1 MPAKSI
7 VRNLMVVCALLAP
20 PAAAQMVFRH
30 AGEDGGEAD
39 VMILQELGVV
49 VGLPEGEETIRVM
62 VLLPDRESDVDLQRD
77 DLLLMLNGERVRD
90 MATLRAAYETAAAG
104 DEIKMGFRRG
114 DRRFLASFE
123 KQDAPPGERRVVMM
137 GGPGSDLGDLQPLH
151 EFGVLLGE
159 KEGSVVVT
167 MQLPVDE
174 PALAEQDVV
183 RSVNGRAVSS
193 LQEFREVYD
202 GLAVGDDVEVVA
214 VHDGDEVRVSRVKA
228 DVEGR
233 IQVRRAP

>member
-1 MPAKSI
+1 MPVKPI
-7 VRNLMVVCALLAP
+7 VQVVMIVCALLTP

-39 VMILQELGVV
+39 VMVLQELGVV

-62 VLLPDRESDVDLQRD
+62 VLLPDRESDVDLQQD

-90 MATLRAAYETAAAG
+90 METLRAAYEAAAAG

-123 KQDAPPGERRVVMM
+123 KQDAPPGERRIVMM
-137 GGPGSDLGDLQPLH
+137 AGPGSDLGDVQPLP

-159 KEGSVVVT
+159 KDGAVVVM
-167 MQLPVDE
+167 MQLPVDD
-174 PALAEQDVV
+174 PAFAEQDVV

-193 LQEFREVYD
+193 LQEFREIYD
-202 GLAVGDDVEVVA
+202 GLAVGDEVDVVA
-214 VHDGDEVRVSRVKA
+214 VHDEDEVRVSRTKA
-228 DVEGR
+228 EFEGR
-233 IQVRRAP
+233 VQVRRAP